1 MRVSI
6 MGGESV
12 TNTGVNVGENQIK
25 ATATLGK
32 ALAFDFFFFL
42 AMASPF
48 ELLLRG
54 TKSITI
60 SCLATWLL
68 SCFSMKTCLVNF
80 YISNNITTNLKYTI
94 FFQTY

>member
-32 ALAFDFFFFL
+32 ALAFEKNNSFGYGF
-42 AMASPF
+42 
-48 ELLLRG
+48 
-54 TKSITI
+54 SI
-60 SCLATWLL
+60 
-68 SCFSMKTCLVNF
+68 N
-80 YISNNITTNLKYTI
+80 
-94 FFQTY
+94 

>member
-54 TKSITI
+54 TKIHYQK
-60 SCLATWLL
+60 L
-68 SCFSMKTCLVNF
+68 FSNMASKL
-80 YISNNITTNLKYTI
+80 
-94 FFQTY
+94 FFNVKRV